1 MIIHETQ
8 FWRLSVYVAYRLFGI
23 AVVASTKV
31 VAFKGK
37 ETQYGQQCYI
47 ASTAAT
53 VGDIK
58 LGELS
63 SVWYGASVR
72 GT

>member
-1 MIIHETQ
+1 M
-8 FWRLSVYVAYRLFGI
+8 
-23 AVVASTKV
+23 VASTKV